1 MKTIFAMSVIALLI
15 AFAFAACNAPKTNC
29 DKAKDAYNKVS
40 SGLTMAQALY
50 DAAVAAAN
58 QVCGI
63 SAKTKSLDMADA
75 CAKAKQV
82 ENAAN
87 IALGT
92 AQSLVNIW
100 KTEMDL
106 ACGASK

>member
-1 MKTIFAMSVIALLI
+1 MKIIIALLI
-15 AFAFAACNAPKTNC
+15 SFALVACSAPKTNC
-29 DKAKDAYNKVS
+29 DKAKEAYQKVS
-40 SGLTMAQALY
+40 TGLQMAQSVY
-50 DAAVAAAN
+50 NAAIAAAN